1 MNWQPFS
8 ITGVLTAASVNL
20 LYPGGPIS
28 SATRPAVG
36 WQPAGE
42 ITALVTHIR
51 LMNNDGTQRTV
62 SLAIGSTAVAPSAT
76 NAAFFPLAF
85 PIAAA
90 SPADWFGEIV
100 LHGGNANHY
109 LVGLASLTNV
119 VTYMIEG
126 EIGVA

>member
-1 MNWQPFS
+1 
-8 ITGVLTAASVNL
+8 
-20 LYPGGPIS
+20 
-28 SATRPAVG
+28 
-36 WQPAGE
+36 
-42 ITALVTHIR
+42 
-51 LMNNDGTQRTV
+51 
-62 SLAIGSTAVAPSAT
+62 VAPSAT

-100 LHGGNANHY
+100 LHGGNANNY